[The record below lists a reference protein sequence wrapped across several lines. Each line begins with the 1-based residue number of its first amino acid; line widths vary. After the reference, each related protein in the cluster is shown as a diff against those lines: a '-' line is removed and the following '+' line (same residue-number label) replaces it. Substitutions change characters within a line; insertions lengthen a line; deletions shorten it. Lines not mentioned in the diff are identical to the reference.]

1 MASRGQVESR
11 TKLIR
16 VNSFF
21 LLVFDSG
28 TCTRGSRQTLISSHH
43 IRSGSIRYTLSPAKL
58 STFLDLGD
66 LDDLDLLHHHINNN
80 NNNNLII
87 INASISSPHHT
98 PIFTHP
104 LTRPLRKRRVPA
116 GTEPIP
122 NLTELSGRIRPR
134 LLLHPTPLL
143 SPFHLELGHER
154 DHPG

>member
-66 LDDLDLLHHHINNN
+66 LDDLDLLNHHNNN
-80 NNNNLII
+80 NNNIIII

-104 LTRPLRKRRVPA
+104 LARPLRKRRVPA
-116 GTEPIP
+116 GFDP
-122 NLTELSGRIRPR
+122 ELSGRIRPR